1 MSVIDKPTEAGTRIV
16 DKAQYAMAAFIGVV
30 GAYILYDATTLE
42 DGFADQPVQP
52 YAFPYAVGAVL
63 LGLAVLLAIATARG
77 DVPQA
82 EEGED
87 VDLTQPSDWA
97 TVAKLVAVFAVNI
110 ALIDWLGWA
119 ITGAILFVG
128 TAWVLGSRTLI
139 RDVGVGVALS
149 VGTWYGFYSGL
160 GLAIPAGVL
169 DGIL

>member
-1 MSVIDKPTEAGTRIV
+1 MSVIDKPTEAGTRII